1 MGKIRKVLAV
11 LCIALAVVVCLP
23 GLKFLTQA
31 MPVDYQDFVEVD
43 YGGNVTL
50 TPDLT
55 RLPVDFKVGEIIW
68 EWEYGESEKKGN
80 SYTLTNVTKPT
91 WAMAYIH
98 NEDNTVTKVY
108 DFTINVKND
117 LKASSVGGEKQYVAY
132 GKQAT
137 LEVKASCKR
146 GSLTYEWGKGER
158 KNDGSGS
165 ISYSN
170 LPTSGNELTTEAI
183 TGEALYLCTVKDE
196 YGNRESIY
204 FTVKVD
210 NKLSVKAVGDTE
222 VIAGSN
228 EKLTLKVKASCKAG
242 KLTYKWTKSAYNMNG
257 TKEVGTGASITCKA
271 PKNTSD
277 EIIYQ
282 SYTCTVTDKYGN
294 EESVEFHVYVVGKQ
308 GKKKLDSNKIYII
321 GGDASLNMKKLVEKK
336 YPEYKKKVEYISLNT
351 GNSSSSYY
359 ATVMAILEKN
369 PNVTIMVAMDASVT
383 DKFLS
388 TGVFTDMDKLG
399 LTEAYSRSYPYTRKA
414 GTYKGKLTAV
424 TPYVAPGTFMY
435 DPDIAKKVLGTSDP
449 DKVQK
454 MISTADGYL
463 KVAAKMKKAGYYM
476 TSGASQ
482 CDEEGTVKI
491 QYGMLHQMAGDQ
503 YDWYNDADYDNDK
516 SYMLSAADKKIAKK
530 IAAGTDD
537 NGYDTGN
544 WMWSTE
550 WVNDMNSGKVFGW
563 FSCSWAVQGSIIF
576 DKPMSVCQGPISYCW
591 GGIYFAVKSGKKDE
605 IAAQFLK
612 LVCCDPDVMSTFD
625 AFDTFCFPN
634 NTVAM
639 KKLIKKGKNPK
650 DFNGKQVAM
659 KGKQNLY
666 EALDKM
672 ARSIGGGSYKISKQ
686 KVGLNSNGIV
696 KGSDGKY
703 YYVKKGLIQTG
714 KTGFYKIGKKTYYIK
729 KGVVQNKKTG
739 FVKYGRK
746 YYYVKKGICSTK
758 NEFVK
763 VGKKTYY
770 LNKGAKNTKTGFVKV
785 GKATYYVKN
794 GLKTSKTAF
803 IKNGKKECYVKKGVW
818 KKSYTG
824 NVTYRNHVYY
834 VKKGVKVKKVR

>member
-1 MGKIRKVLAV
+1 MNKMKKILAV
-11 LCIALAVVVCLP
+11 LWIAIAVVMCLP
-23 GLKFLTQA
+23 NLKFLSRA
-31 MPVDYQDFVEVD
+31 DGFGDYFDSVKVE
-43 YGGNVTL
+43 YGGSVTL
-50 TPDLT
+50 IPDLS
-55 RLPVDFKVGEIIW
+55 RLPSDFEIGQVKWWTGEYDSDING
-68 EWEYGESEKKGN
+68 YTCTLKNVAKTD
-80 SYTLTNVTKPT
+80 SYSYVVASIQNK
-91 WAMAYIH
+91 
-98 NEDNTVTKVY
+98 DNTKTLDYV
-108 DFTINVKND
+108 FTISTGSGPTV
-117 LKASSVGGEKQYVAY
+117 SIVGDRGRKVTY
-132 GKQAT
+132 GKSAS
-137 LEVKASCKR
+137 LEVKAGNGQGK
-146 GSLTYEWGKGER
+146 LTYKWFKQEAASNKFTALSSTGNKITTDKIT
-158 KNDGSGS
+158 KNAYYYCRVVDEVGSVS
-165 ISYSN
+165 
-170 LPTSGNELTTEAI
+170 TE
-183 TGEALYLCTVKDE
+183 
-196 YGNRESIY
+196 Y
-204 FTVKVD
+204 FTINVD
-210 NKLSVKAVGDTE
+210 NKLSAKAVGDNSI
-222 VIAGSN
+222 IASPN
-228 EKLTLKVKASCKAG
+228 EKLTLKVKASCKTG
-242 KLTYKWTKSAYNMNG
+242 KLTYRWTTSKNTDGVIS

-271 PKNTSD
+271 PKSISGQSTSA
-277 EIIYQ
+277 
-282 SYTCTVTDKYGN
+282 SYTCTVTDECGN
-294 EESVEFHVYVVGKQ
+294 EVSVTFNVYVIGKQ
-308 GKKKLDSNKIYII
+308 FKKLDSNKIYII
-321 GGDASLNMKKLVEKK
+321 GWNDSLNMKKLVEKK
-336 YPEYKKKVEYISLNT
+336 YPEYEKKVEYINLGMT
-351 GNSSSSYY
+351 GIELGYY
-359 ATVMAILEKN
+359 ATVKAMLEKN
-369 PNVTIMVAMDASVT
+369 PNVTIMVAMDAAVT

-388 TGVFTDMDKLG
+388 AGVFTDMDKLG
-399 LTEAYSRSYPYTRKA
+399 LTEAYSQSYPYTRKA

-424 TPYVAPGTFMY
+424 APYVSPGTFMY

-476 TSGASQ
+476 TSGASG
-482 CDEEGTVKI
+482 CYEAGTVK
-491 QYGMLHQMAGDQ
+491 YGMLHQMAGDQ
-503 YDWYNDADYDNDK
+503 YLYDADWDYDK

-537 NGYDTGN
+537 NGYDTGRG
-544 WMWSTE
+544 MWTTE

-576 DKPMSVCQGPISYCW
+576 DKPMAVCQGPISYCW
-591 GGIYFAVKSGKKDE
+591 GGTYFAVKSGKKDE
-605 IAAQFLK
+605 TAAQFLK

-672 ARSIGGGSYKISKQ
+672 ARSINGGSYKISKP
-686 KVGLNSNGIV
+686 KVSLTSNGIV

-703 YYVKKGLIQTG
+703 YYVKKGLIQSA
-714 KTGFYKIGKKTYYIK
+714 KSGFFKVGKKTYYIK
-729 KGVVQNKKTG
+729 KGVMQNKKTG
-739 FVKYGRK
+739 FVKNGKK
-746 YYYVKKGICSTK
+746 YYYVRKGVCSTK

-803 IKNGKKECYVKKGVW
+803 IKNGKKECYVKNGVW

-824 NVTYRNHVYY
+824 KVTYQKHVYY
-834 VKKGVKVKKVR
+834 VKKGIKVKKIR

>member
-1 MGKIRKVLAV
+1 MNKMKKILAV
-11 LCIALAVVVCLP
+11 LCIAIAVVMCLP
-23 GLKFLTQA
+23 NLKFLSRA
-31 MPVDYQDFVEVD
+31 GSSDYEEDVKVE
-43 YGGNVTL
+43 YGGSVTL
-50 TPDLT
+50 TPDLN
-55 RLPVDFKVGEIIW
+55 RLPSDFKDGKI
-68 EWEYGESEKKGN
+68 EWSSYEHDMVINGN
-80 SYTLTNVTKPT
+80 TCT
-91 WAMAYIH
+91 
-98 NEDNTVTKVY
+98 
-108 DFTINVKND
+108 VKNITNRCYIFANIYNKNKTD
-117 LKASSVGGEKQYVAY
+117 WKEYCFNVSIENGLALSIVGDRERKVAY
-132 GKQAT
+132 GETTA
-137 LEVKASCKR
+137 LAVKASCKK
-146 GSLTYEWGKGER
+146 GKLTYKWSKKE
-158 KNDGSGS
+158 SGS
-165 ISYSN
+165 DRVELLS
-170 LPTSGNELTTEAI
+170 TGNKITTDKIIGKAN
-183 TGEALYLCTVKDE
+183 YYCTVSDE
-196 YGNRESIY
+196 YGNAISETFAIS
-204 FTVKVD
+204 VD
-210 NKLSVKAVGDTE
+210 NRLSVKAVGDTE
-222 VIAGSN
+222 VIADSN
-228 EKLTLKVKASCKAG
+228 EKLTLKVKASCKTG
-242 KLTYKWTKSAYNMNG
+242 KLTYRWEKSEFTVG
-257 TKEVGTGASITCKA
+257 GSSTKEVGTGASITCKA

-321 GGDASLNMKKLVEKK
+321 GGDADLDMKKLVEKK
-336 YPEYKKKVEYISLNT
+336 YPEYKKNVEYINLGMS
-351 GNSSSSYY
+351 GIESGYY

-424 TPYVAPGTFMY
+424 APYVAPGTFMY

-503 YDWYNDADYDNDK
+503 YAWFNSDDWDDNK
-516 SYMLSAADKKIAKK
+516 TYMLSAADKKIAKK
-530 IAAGTDD
+530 IAAGTDE
-537 NGYDTGN
+537 NGYDTGRG
-544 WMWSTE
+544 MWTTE

-563 FSCSWAVQGSIIF
+563 FSCSWAAQYSIVF
-576 DKPMSVCQGPISYCW
+576 DKPMAVCQGPISYCW
-591 GGIYFAVKSGKKDE
+591 GGTYFAVKSGKKDE
-605 IAAQFLK
+605 TAAQFLK
-612 LVCCDPDVMSTFD
+612 AVCCDPDVMSTFD
-625 AFDTFCFPN
+625 AFGTFCFPN

-639 KKLIKKGKNPK
+639 KNLIKKGKNPK
-650 DFNGKQVAM
+650 DLNGKQVAM

-672 ARSIGGGSYKISKQ
+672 ARSINGGSYKISKP
-686 KVGLNSNGIV
+686 KVSLTSNGIV

-703 YYVKKGLIQTG
+703 YYVKKGLIQSA
-714 KTGFYKIGKKTYYIK
+714 KSGFFKVGKKTYYIK
-729 KGVVQNKKTG
+729 KGVMQNKKTG
-739 FVKYGRK
+739 FVKNGKK
-746 YYYVKKGICSTK
+746 YYYVKKGVCSTK